1 MFLFA
6 HADDEIFALPIID
19 NSESKLMVYLT
30 DKLYSDSKSKAIL
43 YENELVFQK
52 YLSPLNCHVIWYGG
66 IRKIKDG
73 ELHEFTSITEINSLL
88 KAIYSKLDDLGVK
101 KQIDSIYTTA
111 FEGAHQDHDSAAYI
125 ARAIGKKLKISP
137 IEISTYPQKFKY
149 FYSFRVL
156 NPVNPRQEFE
166 FHRKRVALLAFR
178 MIMGYKTQRSTWL
191 GLGPWVIYRYLFK
204 RFKDATPAKI
214 SLQTPC
220 FYDFRGR
227 IKQSEVIKHF
237 NN

>member
-1 MFLFA
+1 M
-6 HADDEIFALPIID
+6 
-19 NSESKLMVYLT
+19 
-30 DKLYSDSKSKAIL
+30 
-43 YENELVFQK
+43 FQK
-52 YLSPLNCHVIWYGG
+52 YLSPLNCNVIWYGRM
-66 IRKIKDG
+66 RKIKDG
-73 ELHEFTSITEINSLL
+73 ELHQFTSLTEINSLL
-88 KAIYSKLDDLGVK
+88 KVIYSKLDDLGVN
-101 KQIDSIYTTA
+101 KQIDSVFTTA

-125 ARAIGKKLKISP
+125 ARTIGKKLNISP

-156 NPVNPRQEFE
+156 NPVNPRHEFE
-166 FHRKRVALLAFR
+166 FHRKRVAHLAFR
-178 MIMGYKTQRSTWL
+178 MIMGYKTQRTTWL

-204 RFKDATPAKI
+204 RFKDVTPAKI

-220 FYDFRGR
+220 FYEFRGR